1 MGTIGAL
8 IGLALAIFLII
19 KKIPPAYSM
28 IAGALIGGLVG
39 GLAMT
44 ETVSVMIDGV
54 KGVVPA
60 IVRILAAGVLSGVLI
75 VSGAANTISNA
86 IIRGLG
92 ERFALAG
99 IALTTMLL
107 CGVGVFVDVAVITV
121 APIALAVGRRL
132 NVGIPL
138 LLLMMIGGGKCGNI
152 ISPNPNTIIAA
163 ENFGADLSLTML
175 YNVVPAIIGL
185 LFVVVVIPRIVPTKF
200 RKAEVEPAAS
210 ETATEADNAEA
221 NLPPLWSSL
230 VAPIVTILLLA
241 LRPVFDIQ
249 IDPLIAL
256 PVGGLVGLLA
266 MGKLNITLRSVEQG
280 LKSMTGVAVLLVGT
294 GTIAGIIN
302 HCGLD
307 TLIIAG
313 LDKMDFSPIFIAPI
327 AGMLMSAAT
336 ASTTAGATVAS
347 ASFCDEVI
355 AAGVSPAWGAAMTN
369 AGATILDHLPHGS
382 FFHATGGVCGLSFR
396 RRLALIPFE
405 SLVGLVLAAMSTL
418 ACYFFA

>member
-1 MGTIGAL
+1 
-8 IGLALAIFLII
+8 
-19 KKIPPAYSM
+19 M
-28 IAGALIGGLVG
+28 IAGALAGGLIGGLSMVDTVG
-39 GLAMT
+39 
-44 ETVSVMIDGV
+44 VMIDGV

-75 VSGAANTISNA
+75 VSGAATTISNA
-86 IIRGLG
+86 IIRSLG
-92 ERFALAG
+92 QRFALAG

-121 APIALAVGRRL
+121 APIALAVGRKL

-175 YNVVPAIIGL
+175 YNVVPAIVGL
-185 LFVVVVIPRIVPTKF
+185 LFVVFIIPRIVPARF
-200 RKAEVEPAAS
+200 RNNDT
-210 ETATEADNAEA
+210 ETTFENETDDGDSDNR
-221 NLPPLWSSL
+221 LPSIWASL
-230 VAPIVTILLLA
+230 VAPLVTILLLA
-241 LRPVFDIQ
+241 LRPIFDIS

-266 MGKLNITLRSVEQG
+266 MNRLNITLKSVEQG
-280 LKSMTGVAVLLVGT
+280 LKSMTGVAVLLIGT

-307 TLIIAG
+307 ALIIAG
-313 LDKMDFSPIFIAPI
+313 LDKMDFSPILIAPI

-382 FFHATGGVCGLSFR
+382 FFHATGGVCGLSFH
-396 RRLALIPFE
+396 RRLALVPFE
-405 SLVGLVLAAMSTL
+405 SLIGLVLATMSTL
-418 ACYFFA
+418 ACYLFA

>member
-28 IAGALIGGLVG
+28 IAGALVGCLVG

-86 IIRGLG
+86 IIKGLG

-185 LFVVVVIPRIVPTKF
+185 LFVVLVIPRIVPAKF
-200 RKAEVEPAAS
+200 RKAEVV
-210 ETATEADNAEA
+210 
-221 NLPPLWSSL
+221 LY
-230 VAPIVTILLLA
+230 LL
-241 LRPVFDIQ
+241 
-249 IDPLIAL
+249 
-256 PVGGLVGLLA
+256 
-266 MGKLNITLRSVEQG
+266 E
-280 LKSMTGVAVLLVGT
+280 
-294 GTIAGIIN
+294 
-302 HCGLD
+302 
-307 TLIIAG
+307 
-313 LDKMDFSPIFIAPI
+313 
-327 AGMLMSAAT
+327 
-336 ASTTAGATVAS
+336 
-347 ASFCDEVI
+347 
-355 AAGVSPAWGAAMTN
+355 
-369 AGATILDHLPHGS
+369 
-382 FFHATGGVCGLSFR
+382 
-396 RRLALIPFE
+396 
-405 SLVGLVLAAMSTL
+405 
-418 ACYFFA
+418 